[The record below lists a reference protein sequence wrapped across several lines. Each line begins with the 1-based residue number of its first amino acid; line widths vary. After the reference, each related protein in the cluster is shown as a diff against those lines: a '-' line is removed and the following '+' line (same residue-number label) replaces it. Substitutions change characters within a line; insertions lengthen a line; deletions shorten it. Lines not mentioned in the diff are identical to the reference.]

1 MRALVFLD
9 IETTGLDPDK
19 HEAWEIA
26 FAHEHGPVESAVLV
40 HSLKTADPKAL
51 ELNGY
56 FQRFPNGA
64 RSTGPIVDI
73 QVRQALTGV
82 TIVAANPSFDVDFLY
97 RRWGVA
103 PWHHRKIDVETM
115 AYTVLQYDEMKG
127 MKDISEDLRGM
138 GFAVDQPDHTAA
150 GDVIALRQCYQ
161 WLRHIQRR
169 DS

>member
-1 MRALVFLD
+1 MRDLVFLD

-19 HEAWEIA
+19 HEAWEVA
-26 FAHEHGPVESAVLV
+26 LAVNDGPVTTHILV

-56 FQRFPNGA
+56 FRRHPTGA
-64 RSTGPIVDI
+64 RSEGP
-73 QVRQALTGV
+73 ALDLALREKLKGV

-115 AYTVLQYDEMKG
+115 AYTVLHYDEMKG
-127 MKDISEDLRGM
+127 MQHISEDLRALGYT
-138 GFAVDQPDHTAA
+138 VDQPDHSAY
-150 GDVIALRQCYQ
+150 GDVVALRQCYN
-161 WLRHIQRR
+161 WLRDIQANK
-169 DS
+169 